1 MCRACGHSFQS
12 SRHLIKRQHQLWNQY
27 VFKRQ
32 TLADLAD
39 SFNLSTKHIRRELK
53 RVPFKV
59 PLVIA
64 SEISQPVALVCD
76 TTYFGCYGVMVW
88 RCFNRRSNLLWHFV
102 AEESVN
108 QYMAGIKEL
117 EAKGYTITSVTC
129 DGHKGLLLAL
139 TLAGYKAQLCQFH
152 MMKTVTKYLTSKPLL
167 LAGQELRSIMLSLP
181 RATQEIFFQQ
191 LNQWVSKWSEFLKE
205 KTF

>member
-1 MCRACGHSFQS
+1 MDISSCCFCHLPHAISIIINFNCMSTKNCLKCGSFWLKNGRQNRRQRYLCRACGHSFQS

-59 PLVIA
+59 PLVIV

-88 RCFNRRSNLLWHFV
+88 RCFNRRSNLLWH
-102 AEESVN
+102 
-108 QYMAGIKEL
+108 L
-117 EAKGYTITSVTC
+117 
-129 DGHKGLLLAL
+129 
-139 TLAGYKAQLCQFH
+139 
-152 MMKTVTKYLTSKPLL
+152 
-167 LAGQELRSIMLSLP
+167 
-181 RATQEIFFQQ
+181 
-191 LNQWVSKWSEFLKE
+191 WLK
-205 KTF
+205 KV